1 MVTDPSKEGTQYEN
15 TPMAADRI
23 HEELLSTFTEFE
35 PEVQVLLRVRIRFYC
50 FSCQNVITYH
60 AFMTPIES

>member
-1 MVTDPSKEGTQYEN
+1 MVTDPAKEGTQYEN
-15 TPMAADRI
+15 RPMAADQI

-50 FSCQNVITYH
+50 FSRRNVMYLSR
-60 AFMTPIES
+60 MTPIES